1 MIEKPSSFL
10 PPPSQPW
17 GRWVD
22 SRLED
27 LTRGAEKTSL
37 DAENAVRQLN
47 TVSFQPMRGLLYR
60 QTTLTVPITV
70 AGEYVRINTAGT
82 LDANVSF
89 NMSASSSPNVSGLK
103 NTTEQTRT
111 VVIIATYDGKA
122 GNNQAMGLKLEL
134 NGVAIDGSECRS
146 FSGSAGQFGKTLTQ
160 WMLKLEPGDE
170 VAMLAANIDAT
181 DNLDIARYKML
192 AHAVQ

>member
-22 SRLED
+22 F
-27 LTRGAEKTSL
+27 TL
-37 DAENAVRQLN
+37 DALGRRTDKVAIDADNAVRQLN
-47 TVSFQPMRGLLYR
+47 TTSFQPMRGLLYR
-60 QTTLTVPITV
+60 QTTLTVPITA

-82 LDANVSF
+82 LDADVSF

-111 VVIIATYDGKA
+111 VVIISTFDGKA

-134 NGVAIDGSECRS
+134 NGVAIDGSECQS
-146 FSGSAGQFGKTLTQ
+146 FAGGGGQFGKTLTQ
-160 WMLKLEPGDE
+160 WMVKLEPGDE

-181 DNLDIARYKML
+181 DDLDIARYKML